1 MATNVAAQDVT
12 FLITDTKLYVQPVTL
27 SARDN
32 TKLLKYQ
39 NLVLKEQLTGIN
51 INQKYEQ
58 KEQIIFSK
66 IINNIINNT

>member
-58 KEQIIFSK
+58 KEQIIFNK